1 MIGYIYKTTNLINH
15 KIYIG
20 QHKCSYFDTKYY
32 GSGKLLKKAINKYGI
47 SNFNCLL
54 LEECFSEEELN
65 EKEMYY
71 IALYK
76 STQPDIG
83 YNLSDGGFVP
93 RLSGIHNPMFGK
105 RPIRSKE
112 LNRQVSDK
120 LKGHPYWSVKHHSQ
134 ETKSK
139 LSILTHTRNLSRS
152 KEFYRAWAD
161 KQIGKKMMNNGKVCC
176 WVFPKDFDEYLSKGY
191 VFGGLKRKRKPI
203 NQNHNQGKIRI
214 NKDGKNK
221 FVKPEDLEKYLND
234 GWIKGGYQKNKKNI
248 ANE

>member
-1 MIGYIYKTTNLINH
+1 MIGYIYKTTNLINN

-20 QHKCSYFDTKYY
+20 QHKCSHFDTKYY
-32 GSGKLLKKAINKYGI
+32 GSGKLLKKAIDKYGI

-65 EKEMYY
+65 KKEIYY
-71 IALYK
+71 ICLYK

-105 RPIRSKE
+105 HPIRNKE
-112 LNRQVSDK
+112 LNKQVSDK
-120 LKGHPYWSVKHHSQ
+120 LKGHAYWSVKHHSE
-134 ETKSK
+134 ETKRK
-139 LSILTHTRNLSRS
+139 LSILSHKRNLQRS
-152 KEFYRAWAD
+152 KEFYRNWAD
-161 KQIGKKMMNNGKVCC
+161 KQIGKKMMNNGNECH
-176 WVFPKDFDEYLSKGY
+176 WVLPREFDKYLKEGY
-191 VFGGLKRKRKPI
+191 VFGGLKRIRKPT
-203 NQNHNQGKIRI
+203 NQNHNQGKVRI
-214 NKDGKNK
+214 HKNKVNK

-234 GWIKGGYQKNKKNI
+234 GWIKGGYQKNKNI